1 MSRVVAAVF
10 VYVNAAPGGAQWID
24 ADADDKSR
32 IKRLFFSPE
41 IQDVLSEDQH
51 RVEQFET
58 GEMWISRLKKAGF
71 EAVPIEPTPSPIP
84 NCSFVG
90 IVRHAEY
97 LSMDVAGYPILSII
111 VAR

>member
-1 MSRVVAAVF
+1 
-10 VYVNAAPGGAQWID
+10 
-24 ADADDKSR
+24 
-32 IKRLFFSPE
+32 
-41 IQDVLSEDQH
+41 
-51 RVEQFET
+51 
-58 GEMWISRLKKAGF
+58 
-71 EAVPIEPTPSPIP
+71 VPIEPMPSQIP